1 MNRIRY
7 QVDTYQPA
15 PTRLLNMR
23 NYHETDKW
31 INAYRHV
38 RHPGLTFFPH
48 VHDDVRHFISPST
61 QPLNLDFPLLENG
74 ITIYLIAQVR
84 NLAIILNYHPTL
96 SYLHT
101 LHLVHL
107 ESNCIAYMI
116 IGVKLSSLP
125 SLPAGII

>member
-1 MNRIRY
+1 MHT
-7 QVDTYQPA
+7 DTSDTLA
-15 PTRLLNMR
+15 S
-23 NYHETDKW
+23 
-31 INAYRHV
+31 
-38 RHPGLTFFPH
+38 
-48 VHDDVRHFISPST
+48 HFLQMFMTMWDISPST

-101 LHLVHL
+101 LHLVTL

-116 IGVKLSSLP
+116 IGVKLSSFP